1 MCSPCLYTA
10 DPRIWALHKRMD
22 CGCADLTTFNKVL
35 TDMSLFFIYFRWT
48 TSSWAPLT
56 LLCCVWPQAPLKV
69 LQWTQALLC
78 RSTLLKCPA
87 DLCSQIFIRW
97 NQLMDSLCPKHASG
111 LYVHLLPTGV
121 WLQILLCL
129 TASDGHSLPLYCH
142 HWGEAPNETAHILWL
157 RSDRGRC
164 VVVSLWCAV

>member
-1 MCSPCLYTA
+1 MCNPCLYTA

-22 CGCADLTTFNKVL
+22 CGCSDLTTFNKVM

-121 WLQILLCL
+121 WLQILLSAL
-129 TASDGHSLPLYCH
+129 QHLMATACRYTVIIEEKLLMKLLIFFGY
-142 HWGEAPNETAHILWL
+142 GQIE
-157 RSDRGRC
+157 GG
-164 VVVSLWCAV
+164 V